1 MKWISKILFF
11 FFSLEARELVMI
23 KLQEMVNNDRARE
36 WDDRKKTQRAQSK
49 YYSESNVKVKK
60 LLKNLMCG
68 IFFYSQYNIKF
79 IISSL
84 ARRIRLVKIL
94 AHTQY
99 TRHIAYFLGFDIL
112 FHQNGIMCFHA
123 RSIHAEA
130 RARRRI
136 KWRPPDERIRVIW
149 T

>member
-1 MKWISKILFF
+1 MT
-11 FFSLEARELVMI
+11 ARASETT
-23 KLQEMVNNDRARE
+23 E
-36 WDDRKKTQRAQSK
+36 KKTQRAQSK

-68 IFFYSQYNIKF
+68 IIFFIHNNIKF

-99 TRHIAYFLGFDIL
+99 TRHRAYFFLASIFSSTKMELCVFMLDPFTPKHELGGAF
-112 FHQNGIMCFHA
+112 
-123 RSIHAEA
+123 
-130 RARRRI
+130 
-136 KWRPPDERIRVIW
+136 KWRPSRERIRVIW